1 VAPDDPRDDLEYVYS
16 LPSVHAGPDGQ
27 PAPATHQRIRTV
39 AIVLFVV
46 AGILLLAYVGD
57 LILSHHDAA
66 PLRLFGAICGA
77 VAIFLV
83 RQFPLQR
90 APSE

>member
-16 LPSVHAGPDGQ
+16 VPSVHAGPDGQ
-27 PAPATHQRIRTV
+27 PAAPSNQRIHTV
-39 AIVLFVV
+39 AIALFVV

-57 LILSHHDAA
+57 LILSHHDVA
-66 PLRLFGAICGA
+66 PLRLFGAISGA

-83 RQFPLQR
+83 RQFPRPR